1 MIKLAISLKK
11 FHDRSLIHCDLKPE
25 NIFML
30 DFYTPVL
37 ADLGEALPENE
48 KRTYK
53 SGTDFYLAPEIY

>member
-1 MIKLAISLKK
+1 
-11 FHDRSLIHCDLKPE
+11 
-25 NIFML
+25 ML